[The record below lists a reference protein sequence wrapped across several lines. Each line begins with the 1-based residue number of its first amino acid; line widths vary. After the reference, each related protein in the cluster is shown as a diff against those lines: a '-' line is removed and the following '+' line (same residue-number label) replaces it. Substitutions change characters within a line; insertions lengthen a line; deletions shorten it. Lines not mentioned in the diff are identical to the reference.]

1 MRVTEGPPGRCLEYC
16 SGHSGA
22 CITSN
27 KMISKQLISPQSIA
41 VIGGTNAPATPGGSA
56 LKNLIISNFEGKI
69 FVVNA
74 NEPSVQGFRT
84 YRDVMEIPD
93 TDLAIIAEDDGDSLK
108 TIEILATKKECKA
121 IVIYPDRMTGKNSDG
136 TPMPASEIEERIKH
150 LTGEFGISVVGPN
163 SAGVLT
169 TSYSGLYTDTLPCAE
184 DGIDIISSSRT
195 TISFMIEAAKKYGL
209 RISNIFSVGYSD
221 FTSVEDI
228 LEWMD
233 NDNKENPQ
241 AHRVI
246 AVYIEKIT
254 DAASMLEH
262 CRSMVKRGVG
272 IVAIKGG
279 CTNDE
284 VSSGI
289 SHTGVLTSSTN
300 AVGALFRKCG
310 IIRAYGRERMMNI
323 AAILH
328 KARPEGNKI
337 AILTQAGGPAV
348 MLSDALASEGV
359 NVSSIFFE
367 DFSFGKS
374 AGQISS
380 LIDKYDKDPEID
392 ATVVIFGCRC
402 MSDTSEVYNVMF
414 RKIRDTD
421 KPIYPLFPSASN
433 YEEYINEFH
442 NKGGITFH
450 DEVIFGKALAN
461 VINYPEVFEDSSSPA
476 IDKRIIK
483 KVVSDCPDGWIP
495 PFMVQQLLDASGIDR
510 LRQALVNTP
519 EEAAKAAISIGY
531 PVVLKAIGPF
541 HRTEVD
547 GISLNITDEHTLRT
561 EYQRMM
567 NIEEVTGF
575 IVQPMINE
583 LSTELFIGAKREKN
597 FGSMIMCGLGGIF
610 IEALKDISFSL
621 APVSVA
627 EADNMISSLKSYPII
642 QGYRGKEG
650 VNQIMLNETI
660 RRVSALCMAAPE
672 IVEMDLN
679 PLIGDEDGVTVI
691 GARIRIDKGDY
702 RNE

>member
-1 MRVTEGPPGRCLEYC
+1 M
-16 SGHSGA
+16 
-22 CITSN
+22 IT
-27 KMISKQLISPQSIA
+27 KQLISPKSIA
-41 VIGGTNAPATPGGSA
+41 VVGGTNDPVTPGGSA

-69 FVVNA
+69 FVVNS

-84 YRDVMEIPD
+84 YRDIMEIPD
-93 TDLAIIAEDDGDSLK
+93 TDLAIIAEDDGNSVK
-108 TIEILATKKECKA
+108 AIETLVTKKECKA
-121 IVIYPDRMTGKNSDG
+121 IIIYPDRITGKNPDG
-136 TPMPASEIEERIKH
+136 TPMPHYEAEKKLSR
-150 LTGEFGISVVGPN
+150 LTKEYGVSVVGPN
-163 SAGVLT
+163 SAGVFT
-169 TSYSGLYTDTLPCAE
+169 PSYSGLYTDTLPSVN

-209 RISNIFSVGYSD
+209 RINNIFSVGYSD
-221 FTSVEDI
+221 FTSVEDV

-233 NDNKENPQ
+233 NDNMTNPN
-241 AHRVI
+241 AHKVI
-246 AVYIEKIT
+246 AIYIEKIT
-254 DAASMLEH
+254 DATSMLEH
-262 CRSMVKRGVG
+262 CRAMVKRGIG

-279 CTNDE
+279 CSNDE

-289 SHTGVLTSSTN
+289 SHTGVLTSPTN
-300 AVGALFRKCG
+300 AVGALFKKCG

-328 KARPEGNKI
+328 KARPAGNKI

-359 NVSSIFFE
+359 NVSNIFFE

-380 LIDKYDKDPEID
+380 LIDKYDKNPEID
-392 ATVVIFGCRC
+392 AIAVIFGCRC

-414 RKIRDTD
+414 RKIRDTE

-450 DEVIFGKALAN
+450 DEVTFGKALAN
-461 VINYPEVFEDSSSPA
+461 VINYPKVFDDSSSPA

-483 KVVSDCPDGWIP
+483 RVIDDCPDGWIP

-510 LRQALVNTP
+510 VRQALVNTP

-561 EYQRMM
+561 EYLRML

-575 IVQPMINE
+575 IVQPMLNE

-597 FGSMIMCGLGGIF
+597 FGAMIMCGLGGIF
-610 IEALKDISFSL
+610 IEALKDVSFSL

-627 EADNMISSLKSYPII
+627 EANDMISSLKSYPII

-650 VNQIMLNETI
+650 VNQVMLNETI

-679 PLIGDEDGVTVI
+679 PLIGDEEGITVI
-691 GARIRIDKGDY
+691 GARIRIEKGDQ
-702 RNE
+702 RHED